1 MRIVYDNIVL
11 LTLINTEF
19 FFIVFFLILITYM
32 FYSYEIKC
40 KYVLLKRIKELHGL
54 INLLTK
60 SNKEKE
66 ILLKEIHHR
75 IKNNLQLVMSL
86 LTIQA
91 NNKQSNSIEEFIEMG
106 QSRILSMALIHQ
118 NLYLTENFLHID
130 FDNYLSNLIENIKKS
145 YDSKNVRFIIETNQ
159 NQFDIDTAIP
169 LGLIIN
175 ELVYNALKYAFPEK
189 TQAEIVIQINKIATE
204 RFQLIVSDNGVGYH
218 ETQIFK
224 QSIGLELVEL
234 LVQQL
239 EGTIE
244 KKMMLGTQYQIEF
257 KSESHK

>member
-1 MRIVYDNIVL
+1 
-11 LTLINTEF
+11 
-19 FFIVFFLILITYM
+19 
-32 FYSYEIKC
+32 
-40 KYVLLKRIKELHGL
+40 
-54 INLLTK
+54 
-60 SNKEKE
+60 
-66 ILLKEIHHR
+66 
-75 IKNNLQLVMSL
+75 
-86 LTIQA
+86 
-91 NNKQSNSIEEFIEMG
+91 
-106 QSRILSMALIHQ
+106 MALIHQ